1 MHFTKM
7 HGIGN
12 DFVLVNCLGADGGAL
27 LAECRSRA
35 VHLCDRKFG
44 VGGDG
49 VIALLPGEAAPP
61 NNQQFKMRMFNPDGT
76 EAEMCGNGI
85 RCFAKFLFDRGLTQ
99 GQSDIAVETGAG
111 LLHLQITPGPDGAAI
126 SVRVDMGEPVLT
138 PSQIPTVLTETD
150 APIISA
156 PLALADRTLHVTT
169 VSMGNPHAVVFVDDV
184 KAYPIEVVGPQVEHH
199 PAFPRRTNTEFI
211 QVVSGREIIFRVWER
226 GAGATLACGT
236 GACAAVVACV
246 LNGLTGRQ
254 VLVHLPGGDL
264 DIAWSEADNH
274 VYMTGPATE
283 VFMGEVPTAAT
294 GALHSQT

>member
-12 DFVLVNCLGADGGAL
+12 DFVMVDCLGADGPAL
-27 LAECRSRA
+27 LAEAQQRA
-35 VHLCDRKFG
+35 VFLCDRKFG

-49 VIALLPGEAAPP
+49 VIALLPGRTSAFEM
-61 NNQQFKMRMFNPDGT
+61 QMFNPDGS

-85 RCFAKFLFDRGLTQ
+85 RCFAKYLFGRGLTQ
-99 GQSDIAVETGAG
+99 GSSKISVETGAG
-111 LLHLQITPGPDGAAI
+111 LLHLQITAGPDGKAEA
-126 SVRVDMGEPVLT
+126 VRVDMGEPVLK
-138 PSQIPTVLTETD
+138 PSQVPTVLSEGD
-150 APIISA
+150 APIINA
-156 PLALADRTLHVTT
+156 PLDLGELTLGVTT
-169 VSMGNPHAVVFVDDV
+169 VSMGNPHAVTFVGDV
-184 KAYPIEVVGPQVEHH
+184 QSYPVESIGLQVEHH

-211 QVVSGREIIFRVWER
+211 QVVSDHEIIFRVWER

-246 LNGLTGRQ
+246 LNGKTGRN

-264 DIAWSEADNH
+264 DIEWSESDNH

-283 VFMGEVPTAAT
+283 VFRGEI
-294 GALHSQT
+294 